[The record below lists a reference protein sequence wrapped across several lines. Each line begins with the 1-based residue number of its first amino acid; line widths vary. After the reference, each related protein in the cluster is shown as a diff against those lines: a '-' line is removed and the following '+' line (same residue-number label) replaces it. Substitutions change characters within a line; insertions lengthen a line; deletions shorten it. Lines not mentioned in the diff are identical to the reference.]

1 MSSKSQLDD
10 FLDILKQQT
19 TPLADVKVNGKD
31 ISILPLSFQ
40 QQKALVTTG
49 LDGLVGVISFIY
61 QLNSAIHASTGDT
74 TLKVTDRVPIILH
87 LRNLLSDKPIE
98 VEDVKVDVKDLIANI
113 SDYTAYYD
121 WRIQTDQY
129 TVILEIPTLARENK
143 FLLECIKELKPLQE
157 SGLGDNISVM
167 LSYEIP
173 KFIKAIEFGENVID
187 FDKINLKEQIKI
199 ANNLPASITSQI
211 SDFIKNVS
219 DYDEKLLTID
229 GVTVELDSSLFE

>member
-19 TPLADVKVNGKD
+19 NPLADVKVNGKD

-40 QQKALVTTG
+40 QQKSLVTTG
-49 LDGLVGVISFIY
+49 LDGLVGVIGFIY
-61 QLNSAIHASTGDT
+61 QLNTAIQASTGET
-74 TLKVTDRVPIILH
+74 GLKVTDRVQIILH
-87 LRNLLSDKPIE
+87 LRDLLSDKPIE
-98 VEDVKVDVKDLIANI
+98 VEEAKVNVKDLIANI
-113 SDYTAYYD
+113 TDYNSYNE
-121 WRIQTDQY
+121 WSIQTDQY
-129 TVILEIPTLARENK
+129 TILLEIPTLTRENK

>member
-10 FLDILKQQT
+10 FLDILKLQT
-19 TPLADVKVNGKD
+19 NPLADVKVNGKD

-40 QQKALVTTG
+40 QQKSLVTTG
-49 LDGLVGVISFIY
+49 LDGLVGVIGFIY
-61 QLNSAIHASTGDT
+61 QLNAAIQSTTGET
-74 TLKVTDRVPIILH
+74 GLKVTDRVQIILH
-87 LRNLLSDKPIE
+87 LRDLLSDKPIE
-98 VEDVKVDVKDLIANI
+98 VEEAKVNVKDLIANI
-113 SDYTAYYD
+113 TDYEGSNESS
-121 WRIQTDQY
+121 IETDQY
-129 TVILEIPTLARENK
+129 IIRLEIPTLTRENK

-187 FDKINLKEQIKI
+187 FYKINLKEQIKI
-199 ANNLPASITSQI
+199 ANNLPASIASQI